1 MGKKIFIHGGSSL
14 ISKFLIKKFKNET
27 SEFYIFCRNIKKTK
41 SIIGEENL
49 NESKFYFFEN
59 NLENLEETFLDIDKT
74 PDDFDGIFWV
84 TGFTGDAKEELNSIE
99 KAALNLKI
107 NFTNV
112 ALCLSFMR
120 KKMKTS
126 RGSFI
131 CVITSVAG
139 LRGRKRKLFYCSAKS
154 GLINFLS
161 GLRQELNGKINVLT
175 VIPGY
180 ISTNSFNEKSF
191 SFLISSPKKMSDKI
205 YYAIKNNKEII
216 YVGVIWK
223 VIMLIISLI
232 PEKIFKKLN
241 F

>member
-1 MGKKIFIHGGSSL
+1 M
-14 ISKFLIKKFKNET
+14 SKFLIEKFINET
-27 SEFYIFCRNIKKTK
+27 DEFYIFCRNIKKTK
-41 SIIGEENL
+41 EIIGL
-49 NESKFYFFEN
+49 NNMTKSKFIFFEN
-59 NLENLEETFLDIDKT
+59 NLENLDETLTDLKKT
-74 PDDFDGIFWV
+74 PNDFDGIFWV

-99 KAALNLKI
+99 KASLNLKV
-107 NFTNV
+107 NFTNAV
-112 ALCLSFMR
+112 LCISFLI
-120 KKMKTS
+120 KKMKLS
-126 RGSFI
+126 KQSFL

-161 GLRQELNGKINVLT
+161 GLRQELNGKIKVLT

-191 SFLISSPKKMSDKI
+191 KFLISSPKIISDKI
-205 YYAIKNNKEII
+205 YSAIKNNKEII
-216 YVGVIWK
+216 YVGSIWK
-223 VIMLIISLI
+223 IIMIIISLI

>member
-1 MGKKIFIHGGSSL
+1 MSKKIFIHGGSSL
-14 ISKFLIKKFKNET
+14 ISKFLIKKFINET
-27 SEFYIFCRNIKKTK
+27 GEFYIFCRNIKKTK
-41 SIIGEENL
+41 AIIGEENL
-49 NESKFYFFEN
+49 KESKFYFFEN
-59 NLENLEETFLDIDKT
+59 NLENLEETFLDLNKT

-84 TGFTGDAKEELNSIE
+84 TGFTGDAQDELNSIE

-112 ALCLSFMR
+112 VLCLSFMR
-120 KKMKTS
+120 KKMKIS
-126 RGSFI
+126 KESFI

-191 SFLISSPKKMSDKI
+191 NFLISSPKKMSDKI

-216 YVGVIWK
+216 YVGVLWK

-232 PEKIFKKLN
+232 PEKIFKRLN

>member
-1 MGKKIFIHGGSSL
+1 MNKKIFIHGGSSL
-14 ISKFLIKKFKNET
+14 ISKFLIKKYTNET

-41 SIIGEENL
+41 EIIGEDIL
-49 NESKFYFFEN
+49 IKSKFIFIEN
-59 NLENLEETFLDIDKT
+59 NLENLDETFEHLKKI
-74 PDDFDGIFWV
+74 PDDLDGIFWV

-99 KAALNLKI
+99 KASLNLKI

-112 ALCLSFMR
+112 VLCLSFLR
-120 KKMKTS
+120 KKIKTS
-126 RGSFI
+126 KESFI

-161 GLRQELNGKINVLT
+161 GLRQELNGKIKVLT

-180 ISTNSFNEKSF
+180 ISTNNFNEKSF
-191 SFLISSPKKMSDKI
+191 KFLISSPKKMSDKI
-205 YYAIKNNKEII
+205 YYAIKNKKEII
-216 YVGVIWK
+216 FVGAIWK
-223 VIMLIISLI
+223 FIMLFISLI
-232 PEKIFKKLN
+232 PEKIFKRLN

>member
-1 MGKKIFIHGGSSL
+1 MNKKIFIHGGSSL

-49 NESKFYFFEN
+49 KESKFYFFEN
-59 NLENLEETFLDIDKT
+59 NLENLEETFEDLNKI
-74 PDDFDGIFWV
+74 PYDFDGIFWI
-84 TGFTGDAKEELNSIE
+84 TGSTGDAQKELNSIE
-99 KAALNLKI
+99 KASLNLKI

-112 ALCLSFMR
+112 VLCLSFLI
-120 KKMKTS
+120 KKMRISKQ
-126 RGSFI
+126 SFI

-180 ISTNSFNEKSF
+180 ISTNSFNEKSYQ
-191 SFLISSPKKMSDKI
+191 FLITSPEKMSKKI
-205 YYAIKNNKEII
+205 YKAIKKNKEII
-216 YVGVIWK
+216 YIGGIWR
-223 VIMLIISLI
+223 ILMFLISVI
-232 PEKIFKKLN
+232 PEKIFKKLK

>member
-1 MGKKIFIHGGSSL
+1 MKKKIFIHGGSSL
-14 ISKFLIKKFKNET
+14 ISKFLIKKFINET

-41 SIIGEENL
+41 EIIGEDIL
-49 NESKFYFFEN
+49 IKSKFIFIEN
-59 NLENLEETFLDIDKT
+59 NLENLDETFEHLKKI

-99 KAALNLKI
+99 KASLNLKV
-107 NFTNV
+107 NFTNAV
-112 ALCLSFMR
+112 LCLSFLR
-120 KKMKTS
+120 KKIKIS
-126 RGSFI
+126 KESFI

-161 GLRQELNGKINVLT
+161 GLRQELNGKIKVLT

-191 SFLISSPKKMSDKI
+191 KFLISSPNKMSDKI

-232 PEKIFKKLN
+232 PEKIFKRLN

>member
-1 MGKKIFIHGGSSL
+1 MSKKIFIHGGSSL
-14 ISKFLIKKFKNET
+14 ISKFLIKKFINET

-49 NESKFYFFEN
+49 KVSKFYFFEN
-59 NLENLEETFLDIDKT
+59 NLENLEETFLDLNKT

-84 TGFTGDAKEELNSIE
+84 TGFTGDAQEELNSIK
-99 KAALNLKI
+99 KADLNLKI
-107 NFTNV
+107 NYTNV
-112 ALCLSFMR
+112 VLCLSFLR
-120 KKMKTS
+120 KKMKIS
-126 RGSFI
+126 KESFI

-191 SFLISSPKKMSDKI
+191 NFLISSPKKMSDKI
-205 YYAIKNNKEII
+205 YYAIKNNKETI
-216 YVGVIWK
+216 YVGAIWK
-223 VIMLIISLI
+223 FIMFIISLI
-232 PEKIFKKLN
+232 PEKIFKRLN

>member
-1 MGKKIFIHGGSSL
+1 MSKKIFIHGGSSL
-14 ISKFLIKKFKNET
+14 ISKFLIKKFINET

-49 NESKFYFFEN
+49 KESKLYFFEN
-59 NLENLEETFLDIDKT
+59 NLEDLEQTFSDLNKT

-84 TGFTGDAKEELNSIE
+84 TGFTGDAQEELNSIK
-99 KAALNLKI
+99 KADLNLKI
-107 NFTNV
+107 NYTNV
-112 ALCLSFMR
+112 VLCLSFLR
-120 KKMKTS
+120 KKMKIS
-126 RGSFI
+126 KESFI

-191 SFLISSPKKMSDKI
+191 NFLISSPKKMSDKI
-205 YYAIKNNKEII
+205 YYAIKNKKEII
-216 YVGVIWK
+216 FVGAIWK
-223 VIMLIISLI
+223 FIMFIISLI
-232 PEKIFKKLN
+232 PEKIFKRLN

>member
-1 MGKKIFIHGGSSL
+1 MKKKIFIHGGSSL
-14 ISKFLIKKFKNET
+14 ISKFLIKKFINET

-41 SIIGEENL
+41 EIIGEDIL
-49 NESKFYFFEN
+49 IKSKFIFIEN
-59 NLENLEETFLDIDKT
+59 NLENLDETFEHLKKI

-99 KAALNLKI
+99 KASLNLKV
-107 NFTNV
+107 NFTNAV
-112 ALCLSFMR
+112 LCLSFLR
-120 KKMKTS
+120 KKIKIS
-126 RGSFI
+126 KESFI

-161 GLRQELNGKINVLT
+161 GLRQELNGKIKVLT

-180 ISTNSFNEKSF
+180 ISTNSFNEKGF
-191 SFLISSPKKMSDKI
+191 KFLISSPKKMSNKI

-232 PEKIFKKLN
+232 PEKIFKRLN

>member
-1 MGKKIFIHGGSSL
+1 MSKKIFIHGGSSL
-14 ISKFLIKKFKNET
+14 ISKFLIKKFINET

-49 NESKFYFFEN
+49 KVSKFYFFEN
-59 NLENLEETFLDIDKT
+59 NLENLEETFLDLNKT

-84 TGFTGDAKEELNSIE
+84 TGFTGNAQEELNSIK
-99 KAALNLKI
+99 KADLNLKI
-107 NFTNV
+107 NYTNV
-112 ALCLSFMR
+112 VLCLSFLR
-120 KKMKTS
+120 KKMKIS
-126 RGSFI
+126 KESFI

-191 SFLISSPKKMSDKI
+191 NFLISSPKKMSDKI
-205 YYAIKNNKEII
+205 YYAIKNNKETI
-216 YVGVIWK
+216 YVGAIWK
-223 VIMLIISLI
+223 FIMFIISLI
-232 PEKIFKKLN
+232 PEKIFKRLN

>member
-1 MGKKIFIHGGSSL
+1 MSKKIFIHGGSSL
-14 ISKFLIKKFKNET
+14 ISKCLIEKFKYET
-27 SEFYIFCRNIKKTK
+27 SEFYIFCRDIKKTK
-41 SIIGEENL
+41 SIIGNENFKD
-49 NESKFYFFEN
+49 SKFYFFEN
-59 NLENLEETFLDIDKT
+59 NLENLEETFVDLNKT

-84 TGFTGDAKEELNSIE
+84 TGFTGDAQEELNSIE
-99 KAALNLKI
+99 KASLNLKI

-112 ALCLSFMR
+112 VLCLSFMR
-120 KKMKTS
+120 KKMKIS
-126 RGSFI
+126 KEAFI

-180 ISTNSFNEKSF
+180 ISTNSFSEKSF
-191 SFLISSPKKMSDKI
+191 NFLISSPKKMSDKI
-205 YYAIKNNKEII
+205 YYAIKNNKETI
-216 YVGVIWK
+216 YVGAIWK
-223 VIMLIISLI
+223 FIMFIISLI
-232 PEKIFKKLN
+232 PEKVFKRLN

>member
-1 MGKKIFIHGGSSL
+1 MSKKIFIHGGSSL
-14 ISKFLIKKFKNET
+14 ISKFLIKKFINET

-49 NESKFYFFEN
+49 KESKFYFFEN
-59 NLENLEETFLDIDKT
+59 NLENLEETFLDLNKT

-84 TGFTGDAKEELNSIE
+84 TGFTGDAQEELTSIE

-107 NFTNV
+107 NYTNV
-112 ALCLSFMR
+112 VLCLSFLR
-120 KKMKTS
+120 KKMKIS
-126 RGSFI
+126 KESFI

-191 SFLISSPKKMSDKI
+191 NFLISSPKKMSDKI
-205 YYAIKNNKEII
+205 YYAIKNKKEII
-216 YVGVIWK
+216 FVGVIWK
-223 VIMLIISLI
+223 FIMFIISLI
-232 PEKIFKKLN
+232 PEKIFKRLN